1 MKISS
6 SKAKGR
12 RLQNYVRD
20 ILRRIFIDEWT
31 KYPRL
36 EPDDIKSQTMGMTG
50 EDIVLS
56 PRARGYIPYSFECKN
71 VEKLN
76 IWDSIKQ
83 CESNCGDRC
92 PVLVFKRNG
101 TDVYAVLKFENFVN
115 LIKERN

>member
-1 MKISS
+1 MLI
-6 SKAKGR
+6 
-12 RLQNYVRD
+12 Q
-20 ILRRIFIDEWT
+20 
-31 KYPRL
+31 
-36 EPDDIKSQTMGMTG
+36 KSQK
-50 EDIVLS
+50 ELQEQIQKLNNQLL
-56 PRARGYIPYSFECKN
+56 ECKN